1 MLLNILILFCVVV
14 FSCVLLN
21 KISGRLGIPV
31 LLFFILLGVL
41 FGSDGILKIPFE
53 DYSMAE
59 NICSAALIFIM
70 FYGGFGTSW
79 KQARSTAPEAIILST
94 AGVVLT
100 AVLVAF
106 FCCFFLHMSFGMGL
120 LLGSIISSTDAASV
134 FSILRSRQLNLRY
147 NSASLLELESG
158 SNDPAAYMMTLIS
171 ILVLEGNV
179 TADQILQMVLLQ
191 VGVGLACGAAIAA
204 IARWCLRSFDFH
216 EGSFD
221 MIFMLG
227 VAVLAYALPTA
238 LQGNGY
244 LSTYLCGILLGNT
257 RFSGKK
263 NIVQFFNG
271 FTSLM
276 QMLIFFLLGL
286 LSLPHRLPGIAA
298 TSVWV
303 ALFLTFVAR
312 PAAVFLLML
321 PFRKPLRQ
329 LLLLSFS
336 GLRGA
341 AAIVFAMMA
350 MSRVEIGDTI
360 FHITFLIAVLS
371 VLFQGSLLPICA
383 RKLDM
388 IDDSDDVMKS
398 FTDYTEEVPVQFIQ
412 IQVPEGHIWEGKT
425 LREVALPPDLL
436 VILVVRGREKLVPNG
451 NTVLQPGDLLILSAV
466 ISGEISDVQLSEMT
480 ATVRNGFAGKL
491 ISQLELPKDELVILM
506 KRGKNVLIPRGSDEV
521 LPGDVLVMNRV
532 QGK

>member
-31 LLFFILLGVL
+31 LLCFILLGVL

-53 DYSMAE
+53 NYSMAE
-59 NICSAALIFIM
+59 SICSAALIFIM

-79 KQARSTAPEAIILST
+79 KQAKSTAPEAILLST
-94 AGVVLT
+94 VGVVLT
-100 AVLVAF
+100 AVLVAL
-106 FCCFFLHMSFGMGL
+106 FCCEVFHMQFGMGL
-120 LLGSIISSTDAASV
+120 LIGSIVSSTDAASV
-134 FSILRSRQLNLRY
+134 FSILRSRKLNLRY

-171 ILVLEGNV
+171 ILVLQGNV
-179 TADQILQMVLLQ
+179 TTDQILEMVILQ
-191 VGVGLACGAAIAA
+191 VGVGMICGAGIAA
-204 IARWCLRSFDFH
+204 IAKWCLRKFDFR

-227 VAVLAYALPTA
+227 VAVLSYALPTA
-238 LQGNGY
+238 FQGNGY

-286 LSLPHRLPGIAA
+286 LSLPHRLPETAGI
-298 TSVWV
+298 SIGI

-312 PAAVFLLML
+312 PVAVFALMI
-321 PFRKPLRQ
+321 PFRKPLKQ
-329 LLLLSFS
+329 MLLLSFS

-350 MSRVEIGDTI
+350 MGQVEIGDTI

-371 VLFQGSLLPICA
+371 VLFQGSLLPFCA
-383 RKLDM
+383 RALDM

-398 FTDYTEEVPVQFIQ
+398 FTDYTEEVPVRFIQ
-412 IQVPEGHIWEGKT
+412 IYIPEGHAWEGKT
-425 LREVALPPDLL
+425 LQEVALPPDLL
-436 VILVVRGREKLVPNG
+436 VILIERGREKLVPNG
-451 NTVLQPGDLLILSAV
+451 ETVLCPGDLLILSAV
-466 ISGEISDVQLSEMT
+466 TSGEISDVQLSEMT
-480 ATVRNGFAGKL
+480 ATVKNGYAGKR
-491 ISQLELPKDELVILM
+491 ISELEIPADELVILM
-506 KRGKNVLIPRGSDEV
+506 KRGKSVLIPRGNDEV
-521 LPGDVLVMNRV
+521 LPGDVLVMNRLA
-532 QGK
+532 

>member
-1 MLLNILILFCVVV
+1 MLLYYLLLFCVVV

-21 KISGRLGIPV
+21 KISARLGIPV
-31 LLFFILLGVL
+31 LLCFILLGVL
-41 FGSDGILKIPFE
+41 FGSDGILKIPFG
-53 DYSMAE
+53 DYSAAE
-59 NICSAALIFIM
+59 NICSAALVFIM

-79 KQARSTAPEAIILST
+79 KQARSTAGEAILLST

-100 AVLVAF
+100 ALLVAA
-106 FCCFFLHMSFGMGL
+106 FCCFFLHMQFGMGL

-134 FSILRSRQLNLRY
+134 FSILRFRKLNLRY

-171 ILVLEGNV
+171 ILILEGNV
-179 TADQILQMVLLQ
+179 TAGQILQMVVMQ
-191 VGVGLACGAAIAA
+191 VGIGLLLGAAVAFL
-204 IARWCLRSFDFH
+204 ARWCLQRFDFS

-221 MIFMLG
+221 MIFLLG
-227 VAVLAYALPTA
+227 VAVLAYALPAA

-286 LSLPHRLPGIAA
+286 LAFPHRLPEIAGI
-298 TSVWV
+298 SVAV
-303 ALFLTFVAR
+303 ALFLTFIAR

-329 LLLLSFS
+329 LLLLSFA

-371 VLFQGSLLPICA
+371 VLFQGSLLPLCA
-383 RKLDM
+383 QKLDM

-398 FTDYTEEVPVQFIQ
+398 FTDYTEEVPVRFIQ
-412 IQVPEGHIWEGKT
+412 IQVPKGHVWEGKS

-436 VILVVRGREKLVPNG
+436 VILVERGQEKLVPNG
-451 NTVLQPGDLLILSAV
+451 STVLQPGDTLILSAV
-466 ISGEISDVQLSEMT
+466 TSGEISDVQLSEVT
-480 ATVRNGFAGKL
+480 ASENNAMAGRR
-491 ISQLELPKDELVILM
+491 ISELELPKDELVILI
-506 KRGKNVLIPRGSDEV
+506 KRGQDVLIPRGGDQV
-521 LPGDVLVMNRV
+521 LSGDVLVMNRV
-532 QGK
+532 QSS